1 MMKIKLKGQRFY
13 TDEEIQLE
21 LQEVLKMLI
30 KNYFQE
36 TFYNWAKC

>member
-1 MMKIKLKGQRFY
+1 MMKIKLKGQRFD
-13 TDEEIQLE
+13 TDEEIQSE

-36 TFYNWAKC
+36 PFYNWEKC